1 MIMTAVGKIMAFLVL
16 VLSIGVFGMSIF
28 VHSLWSDL
36 RGEFD
41 KLKKNYDVLQ
51 ASRSAYEEESKE
63 RKVQSD
69 RVKNEAKAKDDRIAK
84 LTTDLNGAQT
94 TIVTLNSSAANQQ
107 AQFKQ
112 TLEQAKAENDARQ
125 KQFDE
130 IRGTLEKEQTA
141 NVSLAKERDDM
152 RQREV
157 AAQIEAK
164 NLRDRFGQMEKQL
177 REMTKQMDN
186 SKSTTI
192 VGAGRPGAGRDRNP
206 PMDNV
211 EGEVKSTDATGLL
224 RLSIGSDQGLQRGH
238 TLELFRLNLQ
248 NPGQS
253 KYLGSIR
260 VLEVSNHEAVGE
272 PVRAL
277 ADRAKVGDRVAS
289 RILGDR

>member
-1 MIMTAVGKIMAFLVL
+1 MAFLVL

-28 VHSLWSDL
+28 VHSLWNDQ

-51 ASRSAYEEESKE
+51 ASRTAYEEESKE
-63 RKVQSD
+63 RKTEASK
-69 RVKNEAKAKDDRIAK
+69 VKNEAKAKDDRNKQLAVDVKDEKAK
-84 LTTDLNGAQT
+84 NAELTAKATDE
-94 TIVTLNSSAANQQ
+94 Q
-107 AQFKQ
+107 ARFKQ
-112 TLEQAKAENDARQ
+112 TMDQAKAENDARQ

-130 IRGTLEKEQTA
+130 IRATLEKEQGA
-141 NVSLAKERDDM
+141 NVNLAKERDDM

-177 REMTKQMDN
+177 RDMAKQMDG
-186 SKSTTI
+186 SKSTS
-192 VGAGRPGAGRDRNP
+192 VAGGRGAVGRDRNP
-206 PMDNV
+206 PQENV
-211 EGEVKSTDATGLL
+211 EGEVKSTDTTGLL
-224 RLSIGSDQGLQRGH
+224 RISIGSDQGLQRGH

-260 VLEVSNHEAVGE
+260 LLEVSNHEAVGE
-272 PVRAL
+272 PIRAL

>member
-1 MIMTAVGKIMAFLVL
+1 MTAVGKIMAFLVL

-28 VHSLWSDL
+28 VHSLWNDQ

-41 KLKKNYDVLQ
+41 KLRKNYDVLQ
-51 ASRSAYEEESKE
+51 ASRTAYEEESKE
-63 RKVQSD
+63 RKTEASK
-69 RVKNEAKAKDDRIAK
+69 VKNEAKAKDDRNKKLSDDVKTEQGKIGELAAK
-84 LTTDLNGAQT
+84 
-94 TIVTLNSSAANQQ
+94 AADEQ
-107 AQFKQ
+107 ARFKQ
-112 TLEQAKAENDARQ
+112 TMDQAKAENDARQ

-130 IRGTLEKEQTA
+130 IRATLEKEQGA
-141 NVSLAKERDDM
+141 NVNLAKERDDM

-177 REMTKQMDN
+177 RDMAKQMDG
-186 SKSTTI
+186 SKSTS
-192 VGAGRPGAGRDRNP
+192 VAGGRGAKDRNP
-206 PMDNV
+206 PPENV
-211 EGEVKSTDATGLL
+211 EGEVKSTDTTGLL
-224 RLSIGSDQGLQRGH
+224 RISIGSDQGLQRGH

-260 VLEVSNHEAVGE
+260 LLEVSNHEAVGE

>member
-1 MIMTAVGKIMAFLVL
+1 MTAVGKIMAFLVL

-28 VHSLWSDL
+28 VHSLWNDQ

-51 ASRSAYEEESKE
+51 ASRTAYEEESKE
-63 RKVQSD
+63 RKTEASK
-69 RVKNEAKAKDDRIAK
+69 VKNEAKAKDDRNKKLSDDVKTEQAK
-84 LTTDLNGAQT
+84 IGELTAK
-94 TIVTLNSSAANQQ
+94 AADEQ
-107 AQFKQ
+107 ARFKQ
-112 TLEQAKAENDARQ
+112 TMDQAKAENDARQ

-130 IRGTLEKEQTA
+130 IRATLEKEQGA
-141 NVSLAKERDDM
+141 NVNLAKARDDLK
-152 RQREV
+152 QSEV

-177 REMTKQMDN
+177 RDMAKQMDG
-186 SKSTTI
+186 SKSTS
-192 VGAGRPGAGRDRNP
+192 VAGGRGASSKDRNP
-206 PMDNV
+206 PPENV
-211 EGEVKSTDATGLL
+211 EGKVKSTDNTGLL
-224 RLSIGSDQGLQRGH
+224 RISIGSDQGLQRGH

-260 VLEVSNHEAVGE
+260 LLEVSNHEAVGE